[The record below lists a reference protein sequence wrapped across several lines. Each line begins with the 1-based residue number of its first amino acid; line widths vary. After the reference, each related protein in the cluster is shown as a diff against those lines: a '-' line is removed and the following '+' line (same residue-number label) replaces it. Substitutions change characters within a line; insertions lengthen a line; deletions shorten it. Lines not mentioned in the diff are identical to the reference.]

1 MAEYFETGSAS
12 DYNDLLN
19 KLRNA
24 MTTHGGYS
32 QQDHTASG
40 VSGGYRSHLSK
51 GTLKVNLRSGF
62 NGEVPVGVAYR
73 STRLGSWYWGA
84 GGYAP
89 DYIALNLS
97 TGFNLS
103 AEWFNQPGA
112 PGASESRGLGV
123 MINGKGSVSRY
134 WLFILEDPDAVFLVV
149 EVHPNQFHHMGF
161 GKLRLSQQIE
171 EGGEFFC
178 ATRRFSDTSGPLND
192 PWSGYYYD
200 VSAGAGSDGARRM
213 TGYFRVQDERIAV
226 PDDLDGWGKGF
237 IDSAVPERSSI
248 SSSSYGMVMAGIPQ
262 LTGPY
267 RSNSQTTPYVNALTE
282 SWLDDE
288 SRSLMYPI
296 ACWKGYNGQ
305 SLIGH
310 IPHLARISMEPYIAG
325 DLVAGVG
332 DPWLAF
338 PGHCKR
344 VPYNT
349 NVYSDTP
356 GTYPPNHLYNYFGTG
371 YAIRKP

>member
-24 MTTHGGYS
+24 MTTHGGWT
-32 QQDHTASG
+32 QQDHSSTG
-40 VSGGYRSHLSK
+40 TSGGYRSHLSK

-62 NGEVPVGVAYR
+62 NGEIPVPSANR
-73 STRLGSWYWGA
+73 SVRLGTWDWNS
-84 GGYAP
+84 GGFAP

-103 AEWFNQPGA
+103 LDWYNQPGA
-112 PGASESRGLGV
+112 PGASEGRGMGV

-134 WLFILEDPDAVFLVV
+134 WLFLLEDPDAVYLVV
-149 EVHPNQFHHMGF
+149 EVHPNKFQHLGF
-161 GKLRLSQQIE
+161 GKLVLAQQIE
-171 EGGEFFC
+171 EGGEFFA
-178 ATRRFSDTSGPLND
+178 ATRRFSDTYNSLND
-192 PWSGYYYD
+192 PWSGYYGAY
-200 VSAGAGSDGARRM
+200 SASPSSEVTKRM
-213 TGYFRVQDERIAV
+213 TAYFRVEDERITS

-237 IDSAVPERSSI
+237 IDSAVPERSSTV
-248 SSSSYGMVMAGIPQ
+248 SNSYGQPITFIPQ

-267 RSNSQTTPYVNALTE
+267 RMYPGSTPYKSALTE
-282 SWLDDE
+282 SWLADE
-288 SRSLMYPI
+288 SRSLMFPI
-296 ACWKGYNGQ
+296 ACWKNYIGY

-310 IPHLARISMEPYIAG
+310 LPHLARISMEPYIAG

-338 PGHCKR
+338 PGHYKS
-344 VPYNT
+344 VPFSKTAYGDNA
-349 NVYSDTP
+349 NYA
-356 GTYPPNHLYNYFGTG
+356 PNSSFNYFGTG
-371 YAIRKP
+371 YAIRRP